1 MCHSTEKIPAKT
13 GDASGIS
20 LIGTKRACCC
30 GVLPTYVGM
39 LNFDESTFY
48 EFLVLL
54 EFGF

>member
-1 MCHSTEKIPAKT
+1 MCHSAEKIPAKT
-13 GDASGIS
+13 GDACPEYLWSAPNG
-20 LIGTKRACCC
+20 RAA
-30 GVLPTYVGM
+30 V